1 MTGEEEGIS
10 KLSTNTMDLERAR
23 DSLIEELEAVNRYME
38 RAESTKDKNLKK
50 ILMHNMNEEKEHIA
64 MLIEYIRKTDKIQ
77 DTSFKEHD

>member
-77 DTSFKEHD
+77 DT